1 MAFMSKKWTHIF
13 KRYHREDDGVAAV
26 EFALVAWPFFLLL
39 FGMIEVSLYYAT
51 GFVVEGAANASARI
65 IRTGQASDS
74 GNPVAAFEDKICEH
88 SQLILN
94 CDDLQY
100 EVLEIGENFSDAN
113 LEPDID
119 EDGELVTGGVSVG
132 GSDDVVLIRVGYRY
146 EFKTPLI
153 GRMLGDTT
161 GTNSQLHVA
170 TVIVRNEP
178 FEFEGI

>member
-1 MAFMSKKWTHIF
+1 MGI
-13 KRYHREDDGVAAV
+13 
-26 EFALVAWPFFLLL
+26 
-39 FGMIEVSLYYAT
+39 
-51 GFVVEGAANASARI
+51 
-65 IRTGQASDS
+65 
-74 GNPVAAFEDKICEH
+74 
-88 SQLILN
+88 
-94 CDDLQY
+94 
-100 EVLEIGENFSDAN
+100 SDA
-113 LEPDID
+113 
-119 EDGELVTGGVSVG
+119 G